1 MTSYSHFLKHIL
13 LEYVEITGRMQ
24 ALQQAAR
31 TLVRNLIVQL
41 LYKTKYSISTT
52 YSRILCVSSRIV
64 IYYQVSLFE
73 KEEGIAYL
81 YYPLGLFQ
89 LHHYDVF
96 KCCLGHHGLIQQM
109 WQELQE
115 TRALLK

>member
-31 TLVRNLIVQL
+31 TLRRNLIVQI
-41 LYKTKYSISTT
+41 LYTTKYSISTS
-52 YSRILCVSSRIV
+52 YNRILGVSFRTV
-64 IYYQVSLFE
+64 IYYKVSSF
-73 KEEGIAYL
+73 KKPEGIAYL
-81 YYPLGLFQ
+81 CYPQGLFQ

-96 KCCLGHHGLIQQM
+96 
-109 WQELQE
+109 
-115 TRALLK
+115 